1 MSSLRNRSGA
11 SSRNVDAE
19 PNAPRVSRRVDNV
32 NIIEDTAFMTTASRA
47 KARRPAL
54 ASRNAA
60 RASGEIR
67 PRRTKRPAPRSEV
80 RPHDGG
86 LRRDLIAAA
95 LELVETSGARG
106 LSWREVAR
114 RADVSHSAPYRHF
127 ANKEELLAAVAEQGF
142 RSLTERMNEQMAGA
156 SDVSK
161 RLEAMAIAYVEF
173 AAENPAHFRVMFGRD
188 VPDID
193 KHSGLRE
200 AYDVT
205 NGLFH
210 TGVAQV
216 LEEAGKIGIEVDAE
230 HFTLM
235 AWSLVHG
242 LASLT
247 VDGRVGDV
255 GEAEVAPGE
264 QVRSMTSLVKTF
276 VQTIKA

>member
-1 MSSLRNRSGA
+1 MAIPSRTNSGRSPGA
-11 SSRNVDAE
+11 RKS
-19 PNAPRVSRRVDNV
+19 P
-32 NIIEDTAFMTTASRA
+32 
-47 KARRPAL
+47 
-54 ASRNAA
+54 
-60 RASGEIR
+60 RASGENR
-67 PRRTKRPAPRSEV
+67 PRKARRSAPRSQV
-80 RPHDGG
+80 RPQDGG
-86 LRRDLIAAA
+86 LRRDLIDAA
-95 LELVETSGARG
+95 LELVEASGTRG

-142 RSLTERMNEQMAGA
+142 CNLTERMIEQMAGA
-156 SDVSK
+156 EGDVSK

-200 AYDVT
+200 AYDAT
-205 NGLFH
+205 TGLFH
-210 TGVAQV
+210 AGVAQV
-216 LEEAGKIGIEVDAE
+216 LEEAGKAGIEVDAD

-255 GEAEVAPGE
+255 GKAAVNPGE
-264 QVRSMTSLVKTF
+264 HVHSLTSLIEAFARTM
-276 VQTIKA
+276 KA

>member
-1 MSSLRNRSGA
+1 MA
-11 SSRNVDAE
+11 
-19 PNAPRVSRRVDNV
+19 
-32 NIIEDTAFMTTASRA
+32 TASRP
-47 KARRPAL
+47 KAERSPAS
-54 ASRNAA
+54 ARTSA
-60 RASGEIR
+60 RATRDAR
-67 PRRTKRPAPRSEV
+67 PRETRRPAPRSEV

-86 LRRDLIAAA
+86 LRRDLVDAA
-95 LELVETSGARG
+95 LELVEASGTRG
-106 LSWREVAR
+106 LSWREIAR
-114 RADVSHSAPYRHF
+114 RAGVSHSAPYRHF

-142 RSLTERMNEQMAGA
+142 RSLTERMVEQMTGA
-156 SDVSK
+156 PDDVSK

-193 KHSGLRE
+193 KHAALRE

-205 NGLFH
+205 NGLFR
-210 TGVAQV
+210 TGVALV
-216 LEEAGKIGIEVDAE
+216 LEQTGKVGIEVNAD

-255 GEAEVAPGE
+255 GEASEDPGE
-264 QVRSMTSLVKTF
+264 HVRSMTNLIKTF
-276 VQTIKA
+276 VETLPA

>member
-1 MSSLRNRSGA
+1 MA
-11 SSRNVDAE
+11 A
-19 PNAPRVSRRVDNV
+19 
-32 NIIEDTAFMTTASRA
+32 ASRTGTS
-47 KARRPAL
+47 RSPA
-54 ASRNAA
+54 AA
-60 RASGEIR
+60 RKAATSRGEAR
-67 PRRTKRPAPRSEV
+67 PRKAKRPAPRSEV

-95 LELVETSGARG
+95 LELVEASGTRG

-142 RSLTERMNEQMAGA
+142 CSLTTRMIEQMAGA
-156 SDVSK
+156 EGDVSK

-188 VPDID
+188 VPDIN
-193 KHSGLRE
+193 KHSALRE

-205 NGLFH
+205 NGLFR

-216 LEEAGKIGIEVDAE
+216 LEATGKIGMKVDAD

-255 GEAEVAPGE
+255 GEAEGDPGE
-264 QVRSMTSLVKTF
+264 HVRSMTSLIKTF
-276 VQTIKA
+276 AQTMTA